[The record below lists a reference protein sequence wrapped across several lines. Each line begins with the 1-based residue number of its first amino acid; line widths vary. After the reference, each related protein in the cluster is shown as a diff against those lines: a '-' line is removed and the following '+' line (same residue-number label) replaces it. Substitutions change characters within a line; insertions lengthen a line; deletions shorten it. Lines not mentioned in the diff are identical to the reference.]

1 MFTHTIPITITKQQ
15 VLDFANLTGDNL
27 KLHVED
33 GVVQGGL
40 VISMLPL
47 WSKIA
52 VYYGNFP
59 QEIKTSMTVKMD
71 CKFKNPLLANTE
83 VNITFS
89 YKPLKLKMSQINW
102 TIYDTKEY
110 CSGAWIIRSLS

>member
-1 MFTHTIPITITKQQ
+1 MLTHTIPISVDKQQ
-15 VLDFANLTGDNL
+15 VLDFANITGDNISIHIL
-27 KLHVED
+27 D

-40 VISMLPL
+40 IIGLLPY
-47 WSKIA
+47 WFRKTKDD
-52 VYYGNFP
+52 GNFP

-71 CKFKNPLLANTE
+71 CKFKNPLFANTQ

-102 TIYDTKEY
+102 TIHDTKEY
-110 CSGAWIIRSLS
+110 CSGIWIVSSLS